1 MSASALLP
9 IRDASDLAVVRRH
22 VRAFASEQG
31 LGEVAVEALATAV
44 TEIARNVLDHA
55 DGGVLRMEPSLRGAQ
70 SGVAVTVQDC
80 GPGIADLAQA
90 MQDGYS
96 TRDSLGMGL
105 PGARSLV
112 DDFEIDSQPGR
123 GTTVRLWKWAG

>member
-22 VRAFASEQG
+22 VRAFGSAQG